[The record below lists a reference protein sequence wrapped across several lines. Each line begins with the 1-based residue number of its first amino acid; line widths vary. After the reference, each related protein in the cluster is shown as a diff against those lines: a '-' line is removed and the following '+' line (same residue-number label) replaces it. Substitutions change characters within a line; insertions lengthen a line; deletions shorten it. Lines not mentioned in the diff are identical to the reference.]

1 MAENPKF
8 VVACDFDGW
17 ITDLRKDAK
26 GYYNRYAEA
35 FGNHVQKAFPGF
47 NTKLARPLLN
57 MGLDHVYKNPGVYGW
72 DIDGKG
78 TVVAAAESDPYQL
91 TKAAAQIAIG
101 LLGTAGLTL
110 PKGTTVNDFLNG
122 VFQEAYAKSEAHFR
136 GEDNL
141 KDGEKPEALTFIET
155 MMAHKDEVEL
165 VFTTNSKT
173 DEVKN
178 KLGILFERYKSE
190 LKVEDIRVQGDAKK
204 QVRDDDGLK
213 HLPDNTVYIPGI
225 PRTIYTGRKQYVETI
240 RNLHASLATGD
251 NIEMDILPMLAIGR
265 MAMWFD
271 TTSEGPY
278 VLTDEVPVPENYV
291 NPLAVER
298 DFLKKQYP
306 ELFSVV
312 TSLGQATQAILAM
325 AKKRGVIY

>member
-1 MAENPKF
+1 MAEKPRF
-8 VVACDFDGW
+8 VIACDFDGW

-26 GYYNRYAEA
+26 GYYNRYVEA
-35 FGNHVQKAFPGF
+35 FGDHVQQIFPGYDKRL
-47 NTKLARPLLN
+47 TRPLMN
-57 MGLDHVYKNPGVYGW
+57 MGLDHVYKHPGAYGW

-110 PKGTTVNDFLNG
+110 PKDKTVNDFLNG

-178 KLGILFERYKSE
+178 KLGILFERYKSD

-204 QVRDDDGLK
+204 QVKDDDGLK
-213 HLPDNTVYIPGI
+213 HLPDNTLSIPGI

-240 RNLHASLATGD
+240 RKLHADLATGD

-265 MAMWFD
+265 MAMWMD
-271 TTSEGPY
+271 TTVDGPY
-278 VLTDEVPVPENYV
+278 ILADEVPVPEDYV

-298 DFLKKQYP
+298 DYLLRRYP
-306 ELFSVV
+306 EQFNVV
-312 TSLGQATQAILAM
+312 TSLGQATQAILAL
-325 AKKRGVIY
+325 AKMQGIVY